1 MMKKEEIIGSS
12 KSAFYVFD
20 VIELK
25 RRIDY
30 LRSSLP
36 DGISLCYAMK
46 ANTFVL
52 KEISDII
59 EKIEICS
66 PGEEDI
72 CNALHISDKKMVI
85 SGIYKSPDFIE
96 KLVSNDKFSGIYT
109 VESKTQYHMFCNL
122 SKKYNREISV
132 LLRLT
137 NDSQFGINKSDIE
150 DIIRSADRN
159 EKVRCIGIQYFSGT
173 QKTSLKRIKRELDC
187 LDGFLTHLK
196 DDLGFCAKH
205 FEYGPGFPVF
215 YFEEENFDES
225 AFLEGFSQLID
236 EMSFKC
242 DITLEIGR
250 SIAASCGKYYTH
262 IVDIKQNNG
271 MNYAIVDGGMN
282 HIQYFGQQMAMKHP
296 KLSVLGHTYE
306 SNNKPWNICG
316 SLCSMNDILVKQ
328 MPLPDIKI
336 GDTICFENA
345 GAYCMTEGIS
355 LFLSRDIPAIYLAL
369 ENGNLI
375 CVRETFETACLNTP
389 KQERI

>member
-46 ANTFVL
+46 ANPFVL

-122 SKKYNREISV
+122 SKKYNRETSV

-205 FEYGPGFPVF
+205 FEYGPGFPVS
-215 YFEEENFDES
+215 YFEEDSFDEN

-236 EMSFKC
+236 AMSFKC

-271 MNYAIVDGGMN
+271 MNYAIVDGGMH

-296 KLSVLGHTYE
+296 KLSVVGKTY
-306 SNNKPWNICG
+306 SNNNKPWNICG

-328 MPLPDIKI
+328 LPLPDIKI
-336 GDTICFENA
+336 GDTICFENT

>member
-1 MMKKEEIIGSS
+1 MKKEEIIGSS

-46 ANTFVL
+46 ANPFVL

-137 NDSQFGINKSDIE
+137 NDSQFGINLILKILSEAQIE
-150 DIIRSADRN
+150 MKKCVVS
-159 EKVRCIGIQYFSGT
+159 VFS
-173 QKTSLKRIKRELDC
+173 I
-187 LDGFLTHLK
+187 
-196 DDLGFCAKH
+196 
-205 FEYGPGFPVF
+205 FPV
-215 YFEEENFDES
+215 
-225 AFLEGFSQLID
+225 
-236 EMSFKC
+236 
-242 DITLEIGR
+242 R
-250 SIAASCGKYYTH
+250 R
-262 IVDIKQNNG
+262 
-271 MNYAIVDGGMN
+271 
-282 HIQYFGQQMAMKHP
+282 
-296 KLSVLGHTYE
+296 KL
-306 SNNKPWNICG
+306 
-316 SLCSMNDILVKQ
+316 
-328 MPLPDIKI
+328 
-336 GDTICFENA
+336 
-345 GAYCMTEGIS
+345 
-355 LFLSRDIPAIYLAL
+355 R
-369 ENGNLI
+369 
-375 CVRETFETACLNTP
+375 
-389 KQERI
+389 

>member
-46 ANTFVL
+46 ANPFVL
-52 KEISDII
+52 KEISGNL

-66 PGEEDI
+66 PGEGNI
-72 CNALHISDKKMVI
+72 CRALHIPDEKMVI
-85 SGIYKSPDFIE
+85 SGVYKSPDFIE
-96 KLVSNDKFSGIYT
+96 KLVLDDKFSGIYT
-109 VESKTQYHMFCNL
+109 VESKTQYHMFCNM

-137 NDSQFGINKSDIE
+137 NDSQFGINETDIE
-150 DIIRSADRN
+150 EIVRGADKN
-159 EKVRCIGIQYFSGT
+159 PNICHIGIQYFSGT
-173 QKTSLKRIKRELDC
+173 QKNSLKRIKRELDY
-187 LDGFLTHLK
+187 LDKFLIHLR

-205 FEYGPGFPVF
+205 FEYGPGFPVS
-215 YFEEENFDES
+215 YFEEDNFDES

-296 KLSVLGHTYE
+296 KLSVVGKAYI

>member
-1 MMKKEEIIGSS
+1 MKKEEIIGSS

-46 ANTFVL
+46 ANPFVL

-122 SKKYNREISV
+122 SKKYNRETSV

-205 FEYGPGFPVF
+205 FEYGPGFPVS
-215 YFEEENFDES
+215 YFEEDSFDEN

-236 EMSFKC
+236 AMSFKC

-271 MNYAIVDGGMN
+271 MNYAIVDGGMH

-296 KLSVLGHTYE
+296 KLSVVGKTY
-306 SNNKPWNICG
+306 SNNNKPWNICG

-328 MPLPDIKI
+328 LPLPDIKI
-336 GDTICFENA
+336 GDTICFENT